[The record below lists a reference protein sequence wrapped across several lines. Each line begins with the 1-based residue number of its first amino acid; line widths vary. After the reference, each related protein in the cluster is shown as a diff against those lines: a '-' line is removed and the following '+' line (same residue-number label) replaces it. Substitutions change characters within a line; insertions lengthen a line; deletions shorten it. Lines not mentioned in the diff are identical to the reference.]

1 MRRHVKPRLPARV
14 RRRAL
19 RGRRSRETTN
29 TSGWHNPA
37 ACIRRSRG
45 LHHARRRRAVANAL
59 TRSLLPV
66 LCAFAPPREY
76 VFSGGSA
83 FGRVPS
89 PVTYEFTQRRER
101 RAFASRAL
109 RGRRSR
115 ETTNTSGVAQSGRLY
130 SSLAWP
136 PSRPPTAGGGERV
149 DPQPARPAL
158 RLLRLRVSTG
168 SPGEVLCGR
177 VPSPVTY
184 EFTQRRERA
193 RS

>member
-89 PVTYEFTQRRER
+89 PVTYEFTQSSQSRRSAFLSVLNERSLRPR
-101 RAFASRAL
+101 RAP
-109 RGRRSR
+109 R
-115 ETTNTSGVAQSGRLY
+115 E
-130 SSLAWP
+130 
-136 PSRPPTAGGGERV
+136 
-149 DPQPARPAL
+149 
-158 RLLRLRVSTG
+158 
-168 SPGEVLCGR
+168 
-177 VPSPVTY
+177 
-184 EFTQRRERA
+184 
-193 RS
+193 

>member
-59 TRSLLPV
+59 TRSLLPI

-76 VFSGGSA
+76 GFSVGSA
-83 FGRVPS
+83 LRP
-89 PVTYEFTQRRER
+89 
-101 RAFASRAL
+101 RAFTGHVRVHA
-109 RGRRSR
+109 
-115 ETTNTSGVAQSGRLY
+115 E
-130 SSLAWP
+130 LAEQ
-136 PSRPPTAGGGERV
+136 AERILI
-149 DPQPARPAL
+149 R
-158 RLLRLRVSTG
+158 T
-168 SPGEVLCGR
+168 
-177 VPSPVTY
+177 
-184 EFTQRRERA
+184 
-193 RS
+193 